1 MNYFKSLVKDSV
13 IYGGADLLFKG
24 IAFFTFPLIA
34 AALSPKAFG
43 TLELILTATALLGV
57 VMNCGLNN
65 SVQRFY
71 WDKETRPNQRPVI
84 VSSGLATQVVFGLLA
99 VSAGL
104 LALPFIYPLV
114 EERQLPLSWVALV
127 AALLL
132 LAVSQWNQYLLDL
145 TRLHMAPWR
154 FFFISLILK
163 GGSALLGLWAVVI
176 LGLGIDGLLGA
187 QALVVLA
194 VIPLAL
200 FYVRKDLT
208 LKVDR
213 TWIKELVQ
221 FGYPF
226 IFAGLAF
233 WLFGSMDR
241 WMLASMSSVEE
252 VGVYS
257 VAFRF
262 STLVM
267 FVSSAFGQAWS
278 PVAIKIR
285 TDNPEKYRVIY
296 AQVLLLLTFIMLI
309 VGGGLA
315 LFSGELIRLIMS
327 PEYFASG
334 LPLAILCFGI
344 VLQSTQQI
352 TAVGISLEKKTYIF
366 ARLSWLTALIN
377 LLLNYCLIPRFG
389 SVGAAVA
396 TTASYMVLTS
406 GYLYYTQKLHPLP
419 IPWKELMILV
429 VLGCGIAALSI
440 IYHANKVDF
449 TVMAM
454 KMVIGLACVGVG
466 GIILRKNKAWAAL

>member
-1 MNYFKSLVKDSV
+1 M
-13 IYGGADLLFKG
+13 
-24 IAFFTFPLIA
+24 
-34 AALSPKAFG
+34 
-43 TLELILTATALLGV
+43 
-57 VMNCGLNN
+57 
-65 SVQRFY
+65 
-71 WDKETRPNQRPVI
+71 
-84 VSSGLATQVVFGLLA
+84 VFGLLA

-104 LALPFIYPLV
+104 LALPFVYPLV
-114 EERQLPLSWVALV
+114 VERQLPLSWMALV

-132 LAVSQWNQYLLDL
+132 LAFTQWNQYLLDV

-154 FFFISLILK
+154 FFFISLISK
-163 GGSALLGLWAVVI
+163 AGSALLGLWAVVI

-208 LKVDR
+208 LEVDR

-241 WMLASMSSVEE
+241 WMLAGMSSVEE

-262 STLVM
+262 ATLVM

-285 TDNPEKYRVIY
+285 TDNPEKYRDIY
-296 AQVLLLLTFIMLI
+296 AQVLLLLTFLMLVI
-309 VGGGLA
+309 GGGLA

-327 PEYFASG
+327 PEYFASD

-344 VLQSTQQI
+344 VLQSTQQV
-352 TAVGISLEKKTYIF
+352 TGVGISLEKKTYVV

-389 SVGAAVA
+389 AAGAAVA
-396 TTASYMVLTS
+396 TTASYIVLTS

-419 IPWKELMILV
+419 LPWKELTILV
-429 VLGCGIAALSI
+429 VCGCGIAAVSI
-440 IYHANKVDF
+440 IYQANKVDF
-449 TVMAM
+449 TVMCM

-466 GIILRKNKAWAAL
+466 GIILRKNKAWVAL

>member
-1 MNYFKSLVKDSV
+1 MNYFKSLAKDTV
-13 IYGGADLLFKG
+13 IYGGADLLSKG

-34 AALSPKAFG
+34 AALSPMAFG
-43 TLELILTATALLGV
+43 TLELILTSTALLGL

-71 WDKETRPNQRPVI
+71 WDEETRPDQRPVI
-84 VSSGLATQVVFGLLA
+84 VSSGLATQMVFGLMA

-104 LALPFIYPLV
+104 LALAFIYPLV
-114 EERQLPLSWVALV
+114 VERQFPLSWVALV

-132 LAVSQWNQYLLDL
+132 LAFHQWNQYLLDV

-154 FFFISLILK
+154 FFFISLISK
-163 GGSALLGLWAVVI
+163 AGSALLGLWAVVI
-176 LGLGIDGLLGA
+176 LGLGIDGLLGV

-200 FYVRKDLT
+200 IYVRKDLT

-241 WMLASMSSVEE
+241 WMLAGMSSVEE
-252 VGVYS
+252 AGVYS

-262 STLVM
+262 ATLVM
-267 FVSSAFGQAWS
+267 FASAAFGQAWS

-285 TDNPEKYRVIY
+285 TDNPEKYRDIY
-296 AQVLLLLTFIMLI
+296 AQVLLLLTFVMLVI
-309 VGGGLA
+309 GGGLA
-315 LFSGELIRLIMS
+315 LFSGELIRLVMTR
-327 PEYFASG
+327 EYFGSA
-334 LPLAILCFGI
+334 LPLCILCFGI
-344 VLQSTQQI
+344 VIFSTQHV
-352 TAVGISLEKKTYIF
+352 TAIGISLEKKTYIF

-389 SVGAAVA
+389 SVGAAIA
-396 TTASYMVLTS
+396 TTASYLVLTI

-429 VLGCGIAALSI
+429 VFGCGIAAVSI
-440 IYHANKVDF
+440 IYQANEVDLNM
-449 TVMAM
+449 MA
-454 KMVIGLACVGVG
+454 KKGVIGLTCVGVG
-466 GIILRKNKAWAAL
+466 GILLRKNKAWAAL